1 MELNVG
7 LTFPCCAP
15 ILLVGLGVD
24 QEDHRYRHPLSGSGV
39 WRPAHYTWLPLKR
52 QCPPAPHQE
61 LEKDL
66 LHPPA
71 FHPSLNASQPQ
82 TFAPPPS
89 HPLALPAW
97 YNQSSPTHPGER
109 MPQFQFT
116 VLETVVQEK
125 IYTVEAETEE
135 QARAKAEEGDTL
147 SEEFV
152 KTEGVSERDIF
163 EYLGPKA

>member
-1 MELNVG
+1 
-7 LTFPCCAP
+7 
-15 ILLVGLGVD
+15 
-24 QEDHRYRHPLSGSGV
+24 
-39 WRPAHYTWLPLKR
+39 
-52 QCPPAPHQE
+52 
-61 LEKDL
+61 
-66 LHPPA
+66 
-71 FHPSLNASQPQ
+71 
-82 TFAPPPS
+82 
-89 HPLALPAW
+89 
-97 YNQSSPTHPGER
+97 

-135 QARAKAEEGDTL
+135 QARIKAEEGDTL